1 MYIIFFEISI
11 LNCSVGGQQ
20 DKSGFPSYFLFL
32 LYFIFQR
39 NDKRSKRDKITDMSK
54 VNNDMNAESYPMRNQ
69 MFSKKYAKYTLLYL
83 APAIIV
89 LGNLLRYLIP
99 SINDTPYD
107 KDGLLNVAFV
117 KKGWFWTTLVCALCL
132 LRYDGGQA
140 NTRSRYSKTVR
151 RYIILTIWWYL
162 FTQGI
167 PAITKNGNVTRL
179 PPIMDWI
186 FVLSGGL
193 CSFDVFGTDAMGSTG
208 INASFQ
214 DTATRRKKSL
224 MEIYRLLTT
233 FAASAAGDPDPFLEN
248 SINSIEK
255 ALKGDSNNIVNA
267 TLHSS
272 SQLVTAQTGT
282 TGDPAVLNSY
292 IRDKVASV
300 NEMIM
305 SSSFACKRH
314 GGYWTGGHDP
324 SGHVFLLT
332 LMIMFTLGEFTEI
345 FPQAL
350 DRLADAR
357 DQFLLWGKVL
367 LTTGPVSGYIKHSRN
382 MSNSK
387 ADNNGRTAG
396 TARSLLFAIFVWPQI
411 RCLKAILR
419 LTRLI
424 IWDNPIVLLIAMI
437 LTWIYCLLVT
447 SLKFHTLLEQ
457 YSGFSFA
464 YVVAYSLY
472 R

>member
-1 MYIIFFEISI
+1 MGII
-11 LNCSVGGQQ
+11 
-20 DKSGFPSYFLFL
+20 
-32 LYFIFQR
+32 
-39 NDKRSKRDKITDMSK
+39 DMSK
-54 VNNDMNAESYPMRNQ
+54 VSNDIKNSESYPMRNQ
-69 MFSKKYAKYTLLYL
+69 TLLKKYAKYTLLYL
-83 APAIIV
+83 VPAIIL

-117 KKGWFWTTLVCALCL
+117 KRGWFWTTLVCTLCL
-132 LRYDGGQA
+132 LRYNGGQA
-140 NTRSRYSKTVR
+140 NTRNRYIKTIR

-167 PAITKNGNVTRL
+167 PAITKSGSITRL

-193 CSFDVFGTDAMGSTG
+193 CSFDVFGTDALGSTG

-233 FAASAAGDPDPFLEN
+233 FAANAAGDPDPFLEN
-248 SINSIEK
+248 SINSIER
-255 ALKGDSNNIVNA
+255 ALKGDNNTVNA
-267 TLHSS
+267 TLYSRP
-272 SQLVTAQTGT
+272 QAVTVKTDT
-282 TGDPAVLNSY
+282 PGDPAVLNSY

-350 DRLADAR
+350 ARLADAR
-357 DQFLLWGKVL
+357 DQFLHWGKVL
-367 LTTGPVSGYIKHSRN
+367 LTTGPVSGYVKHGRN
-382 MSNSK
+382 RSNNSK
-387 ADNNGRTAG
+387 ADNNGRTG
-396 TARSLLFAIFVWPQI
+396 ETVWSLLFAVFVWPQI
-411 RCLKAILR
+411 RCLKAVLR

-447 SLKFHTLLEQ
+447 SMKFHTLLEQ

>member
-1 MYIIFFEISI
+1 MGII
-11 LNCSVGGQQ
+11 
-20 DKSGFPSYFLFL
+20 
-32 LYFIFQR
+32 
-39 NDKRSKRDKITDMSK
+39 DMSK
-54 VNNDMNAESYPMRNQ
+54 VSNDIKNSESYPMRNQ
-69 MFSKKYAKYTLLYL
+69 TLLKKYAKYTLLYL

-117 KKGWFWTTLVCALCL
+117 KRGWFWTTLVCTLCL
-132 LRYDGGQA
+132 LRYNGGQA
-140 NTRSRYSKTVR
+140 NTRNRYIKTIR

-167 PAITKNGNVTRL
+167 PAITKSGSITRL

-193 CSFDVFGTDAMGSTG
+193 CSFDVFGTDALGSTG

-233 FAASAAGDPDPFLEN
+233 FAANAAGDPDPFLEN
-248 SINSIEK
+248 SINSIER
-255 ALKGDSNNIVNA
+255 ALKGDNNTVNA
-267 TLHSS
+267 TLHSRP
-272 SQLVTAQTGT
+272 QAVTVKTDT
-282 TGDPAVLNSY
+282 PGDPAVLNSY

-350 DRLADAR
+350 ARLADAR
-357 DQFLLWGKVL
+357 DQFLHWGKVL
-367 LTTGPVSGYIKHSRN
+367 LTTGPVSGYVKHGRN
-382 MSNSK
+382 RSNNSK
-387 ADNNGRTAG
+387 ADNNGRTG
-396 TARSLLFAIFVWPQI
+396 ETVWSLLFAVFVWPQI
-411 RCLKAILR
+411 RCLKAVLR

-447 SLKFHTLLEQ
+447 SMKFHTLLEQ

>member
-1 MYIIFFEISI
+1 
-11 LNCSVGGQQ
+11 
-20 DKSGFPSYFLFL
+20 
-32 LYFIFQR
+32 
-39 NDKRSKRDKITDMSK
+39 MSK
-54 VNNDMNAESYPMRNQ
+54 VSNDIKNSESYPMQNHTL
-69 MFSKKYAKYTLLYL
+69 SKKYAKYTLLYL
-83 APAIIV
+83 VPAIIL

-117 KKGWFWTTLVCALCL
+117 KRGWFWTTLVCTLCL
-132 LRYDGGQA
+132 LRYNGGQA
-140 NTRSRYSKTVR
+140 NTRNRYIKTIR

-167 PAITKNGNVTRL
+167 PAITKSGSITRL

-193 CSFDVFGTDAMGSTG
+193 CSFDVFGTDALGSTG

-233 FAASAAGDPDPFLEN
+233 FAANAAGDPDPFLEN
-248 SINSIEK
+248 SINSIER
-255 ALKGDSNNIVNA
+255 ALKGDNNTVNA
-267 TLHSS
+267 TLYSRP
-272 SQLVTAQTGT
+272 QAVTVKTDT
-282 TGDPAVLNSY
+282 PGDPAVLNSY

-350 DRLADAR
+350 ARLADAR
-357 DQFLLWGKVL
+357 DQFLHWGKVL
-367 LTTGPVSGYIKHSRN
+367 LTTGPVSGYVKHGRN
-382 MSNSK
+382 RSNNSK
-387 ADNNGRTAG
+387 ADNNGRTG
-396 TARSLLFAIFVWPQI
+396 ETVWSLLFAVFVWPQI
-411 RCLKAILR
+411 RCLKAVLR

-447 SLKFHTLLEQ
+447 SMKFHTLLEQ